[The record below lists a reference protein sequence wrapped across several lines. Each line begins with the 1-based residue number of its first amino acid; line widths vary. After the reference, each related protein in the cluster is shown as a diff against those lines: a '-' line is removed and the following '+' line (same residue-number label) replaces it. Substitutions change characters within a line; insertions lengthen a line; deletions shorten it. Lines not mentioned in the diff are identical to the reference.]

1 MNDQSPIK
9 DAPETNYWNH
19 YYDSEHSKLVESI
32 PSQFAVFALSEML
45 NSGIKQVYEFGCGNG
60 RDTKFFLNNNVNVFA
75 TDKCINAVTKLETLK
90 EQHSEFKFCNL
101 DITEPFDM
109 KFGMPRHKKALYA
122 RFLLHALHQAQLE
135 SFFQNA
141 ARFMTKSDML
151 FVEYRTL
158 DDQHLPKVTDKH
170 FRNFLNPAS
179 VRDVAMTNKLKII
192 FETEGLGFAKWGTDN
207 AYVARQIFSK

>member
-9 DAPETNYWNH
+9 DASETSYWNH
-19 YYDSEHSKLVESI
+19 YYNSEHSNLVKSI

-45 NSGIKQVYEFGCGNG
+45 NSRIKQVYEFGCGNG
-60 RDTKFFLNNNVNVFA
+60 RDTKFFLNNDINVFA
-75 TDKCINAVTKLETLK
+75 TDKCINAVTKLASLK
-90 EQHSEFKFCNL
+90 DQYSEFKFCNL
-101 DITEPFDM
+101 DITEPFDI

-122 RFLLHALHQAQLE
+122 RFLLHALNQAQLE

-141 ARFMTKSDML
+141 ARFMTKSDIM

-158 DDQHLPKVTDKH
+158 NDQHLPKVTDKH
-170 FRNFLNPAS
+170 FRNFLDPTS
-179 VRDVAMTNKLKII
+179 VSAVAKNNKLKII
-192 FETEGLGFAKWGTDN
+192 FETEGLGFAKGGIDN